1 MATAATVPSAT
12 VSTATLE
19 HPLRNPDYRLWL
31 TGGTISLLGDQ
42 FYMVALPWLVLQE
55 TGSAMAMGAIMMA
68 GAIPRAVLMLMGGA
82 LSDRISARKIMMATA
97 TARTILVTAIGVL
110 VWLHILRTWEL
121 YALAVAFGVA
131 DAFAVPAQTAFMP
144 SLVRREQLVAASSV
158 SQSTGQLTTIL
169 GPVPA
174 GFVIK
179 TLGVAWAFFLDA
191 ISFLFIIGALWKLPD
206 PPKSQ
211 TPRKAVWHSIAEGI
225 VYVGKDVPLRSLML
239 LATIM
244 NFCVAGPVAIGLAYL
259 TKTKFGSP
267 AVYGIVISAVAA
279 GSLLGALLAGVWKI
293 RRRGVMILTVSVVL
307 GVCLG
312 AIGLMGS
319 VGSVAGVLVVM
330 GAAAGLVNVHIGAW
344 AMQRIDAAVR
354 GRVASVLMLAA
365 YGIAPISLAVAGF
378 LVAWSLK
385 SMFLLAG
392 GLMLLAA
399 AGAALPKQV
408 REIDNHNM
416 AGICET
422 LDQQGT
428 RRKTGETILRDPEPV
443 LSAVEGCS

>member
-1 MATAATVPSAT
+1 MATAATVPASVISNAA
-12 VSTATLE
+12 VE
-19 HPLRNPDYRLWL
+19 HPLRNPKYRLWL
-31 TGGTISLLGDQ
+31 IGGTISLLGDH
-42 FYMVALPWLVLQE
+42 FYLVALPWLVLQQ
-55 TGSAMAMGAIMMA
+55 TGSAVAMGAIMMA

-82 LSDRISARKIMMATA
+82 VSDRISARKIMMATA

-110 VWLHILRTWEL
+110 VWLHILWTWEL

-131 DAFAVPAQTAFMP
+131 DAFAAPAQTAFMP
-144 SLVRREQLVAASSV
+144 SLLKREQLVAASSV

-211 TPRKAVWHSIAEGI
+211 AARKPVWHSIAEGI
-225 VYVGKDVPLRSLML
+225 TYVGKDVPLRSLMM

-244 NFCVAGPVAIGLAYL
+244 NFCVSGPVAIGLAYL

-293 RRRGVMILTVSVVL
+293 RRRGLLILSVSVIL
-307 GVCLG
+307 AFCLG

-319 VGSVAGVLVVM
+319 VWSIATVLVIM

-385 SMFLLAG
+385 YMFLLAG
-392 GLMLLAA
+392 GLMLLAT
-399 AGAALPKQV
+399 AGAALPKPV
-408 REIDNHNM
+408 REI
-416 AGICET
+416 E
-422 LDQQGT
+422 
-428 RRKTGETILRDPEPV
+428 
-443 LSAVEGCS
+443 

>member
-1 MATAATVPSAT
+1 MAAAATVPASVISSAT
-12 VSTATLE
+12 IE
-19 HPLRNPDYRLWL
+19 HPLRNPNYRLWL
-31 TGGTISLLGDQ
+31 IGDTVSLLGDQ
-42 FYMVALPWLVLQE
+42 FYLVALPWLVLQQ
-55 TGSAMAMGAIMMA
+55 TGSAVAMGAIMMA

-82 LSDRISARKIMMATA
+82 VSDRTSARKIMMATA

-110 VWLHILRTWEL
+110 VWLHVLRTWEL

-144 SLVRREQLVAASSV
+144 SLLKREQLVAASSV

-179 TLGVAWAFFLDA
+179 TLGVAWAFFVDA

-211 TPRKAVWHSIAEGI
+211 AARKAVWHSIAEGI
-225 VYVGKDVPLRSLML
+225 AYVGKDVPLRSLML

-244 NFCVAGPVAIGLAYL
+244 NFCVSGPVAIGLAYL

-293 RRRGVMILTVSVVL
+293 RWRGLLILSVSVIL
-307 GVCLG
+307 SVCLG

-319 VGSVAGVLVVM
+319 VWSIATVLVIM

-365 YGIAPISLAVAGF
+365 YGIAPISLAAAGF

-385 SMFLLAG
+385 YMFLLAG
-392 GLMLLAA
+392 GLMLLAT
-399 AGAALPKQV
+399 AGAALPKPV
-408 REIDNHNM
+408 REI
-416 AGICET
+416 E
-422 LDQQGT
+422 
-428 RRKTGETILRDPEPV
+428 
-443 LSAVEGCS
+443 

>member
-1 MATAATVPSAT
+1 MATAATVPASVISSAA
-12 VSTATLE
+12 VE
-19 HPLRNPDYRLWL
+19 HPLRNPKYRLWL
-31 TGGTISLLGDQ
+31 IGGTISLLGDQ
-42 FYMVALPWLVLQE
+42 FYLVALPWLVLQQ
-55 TGSAMAMGAIMMA
+55 TGSAVAMGAIMMA

-82 LSDRISARKIMMATA
+82 VSDRISARKIMMATA

-110 VWLHILRTWEL
+110 VWLHILWTWEL

-131 DAFAVPAQTAFMP
+131 DAFAAPAQTAFMP
-144 SLVRREQLVAASSV
+144 SLLKREQLVAASSV

-211 TPRKAVWHSIAEGI
+211 AARKPVWHSIAEGI
-225 VYVGKDVPLRSLML
+225 TYVGKDVPLRSLMM

-244 NFCVAGPVAIGLAYL
+244 NFCVSGPVAIGLAYL

-293 RRRGVMILTVSVVL
+293 RRRGLLILSVSVIL
-307 GVCLG
+307 AFCLG

-319 VGSVAGVLVVM
+319 VWSIATVLVIM

-385 SMFLLAG
+385 YMFLLAG
-392 GLMLLAA
+392 GLMLLAT
-399 AGAALPKQV
+399 AGAALPKPV
-408 REIDNHNM
+408 REI
-416 AGICET
+416 E
-422 LDQQGT
+422 
-428 RRKTGETILRDPEPV
+428 
-443 LSAVEGCS
+443 